1 MFQTRDDAGV
11 ITKEQAD
18 LFRTM
23 IAKILFVACRTRPD
37 LKLALSFLTT
47 RVKNPDLDDYR
58 KLVRLV
64 RYIRATRHLKLTLE
78 ASSMDSIKW
87 WIDAAYG
94 VHMDMRG
101 HSGGMMSMGKGAMA
115 SKSNK
120 HKINSRSSTEAE
132 IVGVDDHMSG
142 VLWTLRF
149 LEAQGY
155 KIAKNVILQD
165 NQSAILMERNGKFSC
180 SKRTKHIDMRY
191 FFITDRIEKQEV
203 SVEYCPT
210 EDMIGDFFT
219 KPLQGAQF
227 RKFRALILN
236 LDD

>member
-1 MFQTRDDAGV
+1 MPW
-11 ITKEQAD
+11 IP
-18 LFRTM
+18 M
-23 IAKILFVACRTRPD
+23 I
-37 LKLALSFLTT
+37 
-47 RVKNPDLDDYR
+47 
-58 KLVRLV
+58 
-64 RYIRATRHLKLTLE
+64 H
-78 ASSMDSIKW
+78 
-87 WIDAAYG
+87 
-94 VHMDMRG
+94 
-101 HSGGMMSMGKGAMA
+101 
-115 SKSNK
+115 
-120 HKINSRSSTEAE
+120 
-132 IVGVDDHMSG
+132 
-142 VLWTLRF
+142 
-149 LEAQGY
+149 QGY